1 MNKKV
6 ISNLNNCS
14 IVLIGMMGVGKT
26 TIGKMLSEELKF
38 PFYDSDKEIEKSL
51 GKEINDIFNDYGE
64 VFFRRAE
71 LSFFKKNI
79 NNEQII
85 ISSGGGSFIN
95 KEIREK
101 IKKDCI
107 SIWLKANKE
116 TLIPD
121 KLWIFN
127 QVKRGKVGKI
137 WHCKVYISRENR
149 PMRSLKTEDK
159 KQAISD
165 AEDMNWKAGIGLKWS
180 DDWEAKIDI
189 HHDYTFICSEHSKEE
204 CEDDQCWEE
213 YEKQMED
220 RYVTR

>member
-6 ISNLNNCS
+6 ISTLNNRS

-38 PFYDSDKEIEKSL
+38 PFYDSDKEIEKNL

-71 LSFFKKNI
+71 LGFFKKNI

-107 SIWLKANKE
+107 SIWLKADKE
-116 TLIPD
+116 TLIQRLKNKKNRPLLNVDNFEDTLSLLLNERNAIYAEADITITID
-121 KLWIFN
+121 KLD
-127 QVKRGKVGKI
+127 KAKI
-137 WHCKVYISRENR
+137 LQAIIKSLE
-149 PMRSLKTEDK
+149 SLK
-159 KQAISD
+159 
-165 AEDMNWKAGIGLKWS
+165 
-180 DDWEAKIDI
+180 
-189 HHDYTFICSEHSKEE
+189 
-204 CEDDQCWEE
+204 
-213 YEKQMED
+213 
-220 RYVTR
+220 

>member
-1 MNKKV
+1 MNKKI
-6 ISNLNNCS
+6 ISTLNNRS

-38 PFYDSDKEIEKSL
+38 PFYDSDKEIEKNL

-71 LSFFKKNI
+71 LDFFKKNI

-116 TLIPD
+116 TLIQRLKNKKNRPLLNVDNFEDTLSLLLNERNAIYAEADITITID
-121 KLWIFN
+121 KLD
-127 QVKRGKVGKI
+127 KAKI
-137 WHCKVYISRENR
+137 LQAIIKSLE
-149 PMRSLKTEDK
+149 SLK
-159 KQAISD
+159 
-165 AEDMNWKAGIGLKWS
+165 
-180 DDWEAKIDI
+180 
-189 HHDYTFICSEHSKEE
+189 
-204 CEDDQCWEE
+204 
-213 YEKQMED
+213 
-220 RYVTR
+220 